1 MTKRLLALMAVLVLV
16 VAACG
21 GDAEDGTDDTTDT
34 TEAADTT
41 AAPDTTA
48 ATDTTEA
55 PDTTDS
61 PDTTSEGE
69 ATGDGVMMGLL
80 APLSGELGTFGEIV
94 GNGYR
99 TAAET
104 INDTGL
110 LQCGPISF
118 ETADSQTDPEVGRQE
133 AERMIAS
140 GAVAIAGPTS
150 DVVVALVPLAQSE
163 EVVVTS
169 PYAGSTALNELGGNY
184 VFRTV
189 GPDTND
195 GLAAAK
201 WISDEGYESVAV
213 FTQQEE
219 QQQSAGQAAR
229 QALAD
234 LGVNVAF
241 DQEFAPGEA
250 SYSGILSTVLAAQP
264 DVIYLAGG
272 QESSLTIIN
281 EAAQLGYAGDW
292 LFSADLATDE
302 TIQAAGADI
311 LEGVAYTVVSST
323 DQETEEYQRFVELHQ
338 EVTGEEPGPFAA
350 NAFDGMNLMALAM
363 VASGG
368 CDGPAI
374 NESLVDVSSGG
385 TAVTSFEEGAQLLAE
400 GEDID
405 YQGASGT
412 VDLDE
417 TGSVVNSYSVQQVQD
432 GAWADVQFYPADEL
446 QEIG

>member
-1 MTKRLLALMAVLVLV
+1 MRKRTWAVTTALMMT

-21 GDAEDGTDDTTDT
+21 G
-34 TEAADTT
+34 
-41 AAPDTTA
+41 TA

-55 PDTTDS
+55 PGTTAPAGSETTAPPATEPTDTSAADGG
-61 PDTTSEGE
+61 EGV
-69 ATGDGVMMGLL
+69 TVGLL
-80 APLSGELGTFGEIV
+80 APLSGELGSFGEYV

-110 LQCGPISF
+110 LECGPISF
-118 ETADSQTDPEVGRQE
+118 VSADSKTDPEVGRQE
-133 AERMIAS
+133 AERMIS
-140 GAVAIAGPTS
+140 DGAVAIVGPTS
-150 DVVVALVPLAQSE
+150 DVMVALVPVAQSE
-163 EVVVTS
+163 SVVIMS
-169 PYAGSTALNELGGNY
+169 PYAGSTALNDLGGDFVY
-184 VFRTV
+184 RTV

-201 WISDEGYESVAV
+201 WISDQGYEAVAV

-219 QQQSAGQAAR
+219 AQQSAGNAAR
-229 QALAD
+229 AALGG
-234 LGVNVAF
+234 LGVNVVF
-241 DQEFAPGEA
+241 DQEFTPGEA
-250 SYSGILSTVLAAQP
+250 SYSGVLSTVLAAQP

-281 EAAQLGYAGDW
+281 EAAQLGYGGDW

-323 DQETEEYQRFVELHQ
+323 DQQTDEYQNFVTLHQ
-338 EVTGEEPGPFAA
+338 NVAGEEPGPFGA
-350 NAFDGMNLMALAM
+350 NAFDGMNLIGLAM
-363 VASGG
+363 VASGS
-368 CDGPAI
+368 CDGTGINSAI
-374 NESLVDVSSGG
+374 RDVSGGG
-385 TAVTSFEEGAQLLAE
+385 TAVSTFEEGAQLLAQ
-400 GEDID
+400 GEDVD
-405 YQGASGT
+405 YQGASGP

-432 GAWADVQFYPADEL
+432 GAWGDVQFYPAEQL
-446 QEIG
+446 SNLGG